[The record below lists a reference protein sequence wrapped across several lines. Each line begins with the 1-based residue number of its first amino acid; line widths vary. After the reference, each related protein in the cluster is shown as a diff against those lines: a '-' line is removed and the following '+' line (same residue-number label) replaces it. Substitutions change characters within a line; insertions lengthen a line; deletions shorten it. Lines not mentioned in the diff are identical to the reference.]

1 MNDETRQRLHDINEQ
16 IIQLRNE
23 YHRLHNSTIESTQDE
38 LRKHIGRCFKQPS
51 ENTWCIIYDVP
62 QPEYCMTHT
71 NFNEN
76 QMPAMFLHFLPEVKD
91 GLPWIEYDT
100 FFTGD
105 FPEDKRNIFD
115 KHNWQE
121 TTLGEF
127 WKAMSRFYF
136 VLTEQVQVR
145 VASAAASEFAK
156 LAQSGLSKEKPNGGW
171 FETNKK
177 LAEEMSDE

>member
-1 MNDETRQRLHDINEQ
+1 MNDETRQKLHDINEQ

-23 YHRLHNSTIESTQDE
+23 YHRLHNSTIEDTQDE

-115 KHNWQE
+115 KHH
-121 TTLGEF
+121 F
-127 WKAMSRFYF
+127 
-136 VLTEQVQVR
+136 TEQVQVR

-171 FETNKK
+171 FEINKK